1 LLKRW
6 LIVVFTIGILLLLH
20 VEQVSA
26 YVHHEVEVDQETREA
41 LKKKYGLDAPSD
53 PAPMNHLLS
62 GDWGISFNPP
72 LDRHQTIL
80 QIVRWVQQPITLII
94 RLIV

>member
-1 LLKRW
+1 MLKRW
-6 LIVVFTIGILLLLH
+6 LIAVFAIGIFLFLH

-26 YVHHEVEVDQETREA
+26 YVHHQVEVDQETREA
-41 LKKKYGLDAPSD
+41 LKKKYGLDTPSNLD
-53 PAPMNHLLS
+53 PTNHLLS

-80 QIVRWVQQPITLII
+80 QIIRWVQQPIRLII
-94 RLIV
+94 QLMV